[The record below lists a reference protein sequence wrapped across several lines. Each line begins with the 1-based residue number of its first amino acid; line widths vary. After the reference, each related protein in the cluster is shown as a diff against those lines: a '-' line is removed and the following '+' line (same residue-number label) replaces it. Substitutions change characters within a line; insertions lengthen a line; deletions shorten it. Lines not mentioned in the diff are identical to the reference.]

1 MYQAIHAALL
11 WPGMEHYMDIRPAN
25 LNNVS
30 KVYKQNM
37 SAPPQK
43 SSENLRASNQDVIE
57 ISEEGLRQSEFGKTV
72 RAIASEIHQDV
83 PADKLAALREA
94 VQNGTYSVP
103 GELIALSILARIS
116 A

>member
-1 MYQAIHAALL
+1 M
-11 WPGMEHYMDIRPAN
+11 
-25 LNNVS
+25 NNIS
-30 KVYKQNM
+30 KVYKQSM
-37 SAPPQK
+37 ASPPQRG
-43 SSENLRASNQDVIE
+43 SDTLRASNQDVIE

-72 RAIASEIHQDV
+72 RAISSDVYQDV